1 MGLFHQNLVVV
12 IAGNR
17 YLQCDS
23 NVIVGVIQAR
33 GHSLTFGF
41 LRFFL
46 LFQKQPSEGEFS
58 WVISKIESSVWQR
71 YKRALFPVKN
81 YKRAPPN

>member
-1 MGLFHQNLVVV
+1 MV

-33 GHSLTFGF
+33 GHSLSFGF
-41 LRFFL
+41 PRFFQ

-58 WVISKIESSVWQR
+58 WVISKIEGSVWQR

>member
-1 MGLFHQNLVVV
+1 MV

-46 LFQKQPSEGEFS
+46 LFQKQPSEGGFS

>member
-1 MGLFHQNLVVV
+1 MV

-33 GHSLTFGF
+33 GHSLSFGF
-41 LRFFL
+41 LRFFQ

-58 WVISKIESSVWQR
+58 WVISKIEGSVWER